1 MNFNGKVCMCV
12 TVAYIYQTPIY
23 GRGWWGGGG
32 EEGVTPLWSISLV
45 KSTPFRIDPRSALYS
60 TNVRRK
66 AQSGHFIL
74 QRS

>member
-1 MNFNGKVCMCV
+1 MSQWRI
-12 TVAYIYQTPIY
+12 YIRHPFM
-23 GRGWWGGGG
+23 GVVGGGGG
-32 EEGVTPLWSISLV
+32 EEVVTPLWSISLV